1 MLHQFVDSKCI
12 TIKMVVCRP
21 YLARSCEVR
30 YGSEEHASMREPSSM
45 KKNVDS
51 ILHLFRYLDGHVKL
65 WLLSLPVF
73 MECLGMLFDSCT
85 QAIGGRQLESK
96 SFQRWGTRGG

>member
-1 MLHQFVDSKCI
+1 
-12 TIKMVVCRP
+12 
-21 YLARSCEVR
+21 
-30 YGSEEHASMREPSSM
+30 M
-45 KKNVDS
+45 KKNMDS
-51 ILHLFRYLDGHVKL
+51 ILLLFRYLDGHVNL

-73 MECLGMLFDSCT
+73 MECLRMLFDSCT